1 MFYISVMRNIGIIIL
16 FLLQWMTSPECQSQ
30 PEFSQY
36 LISDQVHGTQSL
48 FATDVDG
55 DGDSDILG
63 AAAEDHDVIF
73 WRNEGGTPLQWTK
86 IIVNG
91 TFSGAGTVMGC
102 DINGDGKTDI
112 LAGAKTGDQI
122 AWWENSGGDTILWI
136 KHIIR
141 SSYDFPHEVYGCD
154 IDLDGDTDVLAASSL
169 QNEIT
174 LWRNEG
180 GTPVAWSEQTVATGF
195 TQAKSVHAGDFNSDG
210 LPDVVGASLLD
221 NEISWWEN
229 GGGWPIQW
237 TKHVVTSSFSGA
249 HRVESVDMDQDGL
262 PDILAAG
269 WYANQIAWWRNDG
282 GNPVGWTKQVITS
295 GFQRTCVAIPTDL
308 DQDGDIDVIG
318 TSQDGDEVAW
328 FRNNGG
334 NPINW
339 QKFLIDPE
347 FDRVWPV
354 CAADFDGDT
363 DIDIAAASGHEGN
376 NQVRWYR
383 QTPANLLS
391 YPESAVYDP
400 DSNRYLV
407 SCQGTGS
414 IVAIDAQ
421 GNQSVFASGFGIVIG
436 LAISGDT
443 LYAVCDNVVRGLLLS
458 DATVV
463 FVHAIPEAVKLN
475 DIATGTGNLLYVSDV
490 LGDKIFRIDI
500 AANTHVVLA
509 DDELTGPNGILAEEE
524 QNRLLVVSWRTNS
537 PVQAVDLSTGAVSSV
552 IQTTLSN
559 CDGITK
565 DSFGRYYISEWAQG
579 TIQRFDPT
587 FQLPSETLYTTSESP
602 ADIWYNPWLEE
613 IAIPLCTGHAVD
625 FIPVY
630 PVSIEKKSMEI
641 NDRIYPNPF
650 FLNAILEIHLDKPG
664 MVHADLFDLTGKL
677 IQPICRKPFPAG
689 THRIPF
695 SGKNLNEGIYMVDVS
710 IIDPANTERI
720 LGKQVI
726 RVTKTNVHP

>member
-1 MFYISVMRNIGIIIL
+1 MNRARIPFLFFPVGFLILSGWLSTTSAQPVFTQLSVSGST
-16 FLLQWMTSPECQSQ
+16 Q
-30 PEFSQY
+30 
-36 LISDQVHGTQSL
+36 GTQSL
-48 FATDVDG
+48 SATDING
-55 DGDSDILG
+55 DGAMDILG
-63 AAAEDHDVIF
+63 AAAEDNDVIF

-86 IIVNG
+86 IIVSG

-122 AWWENSGGDTILWI
+122 AWWENSGGDTILWT

-180 GTPVAWSEQTVATGF
+180 GTPVAWSEQAVATGF
-195 TQAKSVHAGDFNSDG
+195 TQAKSVHAGDFNGDG

-249 HRVESVDMDQDGL
+249 HRVESVDIDQDGL

-282 GNPVGWTKQVITS
+282 GNPVGWTPQVITS
-295 GFQRTCVAIPTDL
+295 GFQRTCIAIPSDL

-339 QKFLIDPE
+339 QKFSIDPE

-354 CAADFDGDT
+354 CAADYDGDT

-383 QTPANLLS
+383 QTPENLLS
-391 YPESAVYDP
+391 YPESVVYDP
-400 DSNRYLV
+400 DSCRYLV

-436 LAISGDT
+436 LTLTGDT

-458 DATVV
+458 DASGV
-463 FVHAIPEAVKLN
+463 FEHAIPEAIKLN
-475 DIATGTGNLLYVSDV
+475 DIAAGTGNLLYVSDV
-490 LGDKIFRIDI
+490 LGDKIFRINVI
-500 AANTHVVLA
+500 SGTHEVLA
-509 DDELTGPNGILAEEE
+509 DDELTGPNGILVEEE
-524 QNRLLVVSWRTNS
+524 QNRLLVVSWRANS
-537 PVQAVDLSTGAVSSV
+537 QVQSVDLSTGAVSTV
-552 IQTTLSN
+552 IQTSLSN

-579 TIQRFDPT
+579 TIQRFDPA
-587 FQLPSETLYTTSESP
+587 FQLPSEILCTTSESP
-602 ADIWYNPWLEE
+602 ADIWYNPWLDE
-613 IAIPLCTGHAVD
+613 IAIPLCLGHHVD
-625 FIPVY
+625 FLPVY
-630 PVSIEKKSMEI
+630 PVAVEKTRI
-641 NDRIYPNPF
+641 GIIDRIYPNPF
-650 FLNAILEIHLDKPG
+650 SSNAILEIHLERPG
-664 MVHADLFDLTGKL
+664 IVQADLYNLTGKPVN
-677 IQPICRKPFPAG
+677 QICRKPFPAG
-689 THRIPF
+689 IHKIPVC
-695 SGKNLNEGIYMVDVS
+695 GKDLKEGGYIIDVS
-710 IIDPANTERI
+710 IRNPDNPEKI
-720 LGKQVI
+720 LRKKVI
-726 RVTKTNVHP
+726 KATKTFVQQ

>member
-1 MFYISVMRNIGIIIL
+1 MRYNLIII
-16 FLLQWMTSPECQSQ
+16 FLLSQWLISLECHSQ

-48 FATDVDG
+48 FACDIDNDG
-55 DGDSDILG
+55 DHDILG
-63 AAAEDHDVIF
+63 DAAEDNDVIF
-73 WRNEGGTPLQWTK
+73 WRNEGEYPLQWTE

-91 TFSGAGTVMGC
+91 TFSGAGTVTGC
-102 DINGDGKTDI
+102 DINGDGKMDI
-112 LAGAKTGDQI
+112 LAGAKGGDEI
-122 AWWENSGGDTILWI
+122 AWWENSGGDTILWT
-136 KHIIR
+136 KHTIR
-141 SSYDFPHEVYGCD
+141 ENYDFPHEVFGCD
-154 IDLDGDTDVLAASSL
+154 IDMDGDTDVLAASSL
-169 QNEIT
+169 QNELT

-180 GTPVAWSEQTVATGF
+180 GTPIGWSEQTIATGF
-195 TQAKSVHAGDFNSDG
+195 TQAKSVHAGDFNDDG
-210 LPDVVGASLLD
+210 LPDVVGASLLN

-229 GGGWPIQW
+229 GGGWPVQW
-237 TKHVVTSSFSGA
+237 TQHTVTTSFAGA
-249 HRVESVDMDQDGL
+249 HRVEAVDMDLDGL

-282 GNPVGWTKQVITS
+282 GNPVGWTKQVIAS
-295 GFQRTCVAIPTDL
+295 GFQRTCIAIPADL
-308 DQDGDIDVIG
+308 DEDGDIDVIG

-334 NPINW
+334 SPVNW
-339 QKFLIDPE
+339 QKFSIDPD

-354 CAADFDGDT
+354 CAADFDGDA

-376 NQVRWYR
+376 NQFRWYR
-383 QTPANLLS
+383 QTPENILS

-421 GNQSVFASGFGIVIG
+421 GNQSVFASGFGVVIG
-436 LAISGDT
+436 LTISGDT
-443 LYAVCDNVVRGLLLS
+443 LYAVCDNVVRGLLLR

-463 FVHAIPEAVKLN
+463 FEHAIPEAVKLN
-475 DIATGTGNLLYVSDV
+475 DIAAGTGTLLYVSDV
-490 LGDKIFRIDI
+490 LGDKIFRI
-500 AANTHVVLA
+500 NVKSGTHEVMA
-509 DDELTGPNGILAEEE
+509 DDQLTGPNGILVEEE

-537 PVQAVDLSTGAVSSV
+537 PVQSVDLSTGAVSTV

-579 TIQRFDPT
+579 TIQRFNST
-587 FQLPSETLYTTSESP
+587 FLLPSETIYTTTESP
-602 ADIWYNPWLEE
+602 ADIWYNPWLDE
-613 IAIPLCTGHAVD
+613 IAIPLCQGHRVD
-625 FIPVY
+625 FLQVY
-630 PVSIEKKSMEI
+630 PVGLEKKRMEI
-641 NDRIYPNPF
+641 IDRLFPNPF
-650 FLNAILEIHLDKPG
+650 FSDAILEIHLDKPG
-664 MVHADLFDLTGKL
+664 TVQADLFDLTGKL

-695 SGKNLNEGIYMVDVS
+695 SGKNLKEGIYMVDVS
-710 IIDPANTERI
+710 IVDPDTPDMI
-720 LGKQVI
+720 LSKEVI
-726 RVTKTNVHP
+726 NVIKTLSPL